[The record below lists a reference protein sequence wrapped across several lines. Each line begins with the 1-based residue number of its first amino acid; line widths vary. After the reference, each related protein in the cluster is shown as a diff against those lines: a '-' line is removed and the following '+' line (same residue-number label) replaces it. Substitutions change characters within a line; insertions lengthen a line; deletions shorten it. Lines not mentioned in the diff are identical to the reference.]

1 MSALTEALR
10 ALIDAQKR
18 SSFTD
23 PASADDAE
31 ALGILLANWAEWD
44 CTVLLNVTIGAL
56 DDANWHSLAG
66 ALSDAI
72 KVEQEGEPL
81 DGPEA
86 ARRLLQ
92 AALDS
97 LS

>member
-1 MSALTEALR
+1 MSTLTDALQELINQQKGLSFTQPEQAEDVEAFGILVANWSDWDCVVPLKITVEALT
-10 ALIDAQKR
+10 
-18 SSFTD
+18 
-23 PASADDAE
+23 
-31 ALGILLANWAEWD
+31 
-44 CTVLLNVTIGAL
+44 
-56 DDANWHSLAG
+56 DANWHSLAG

-72 KVEQEGEPL
+72 KVEEEGEPL

-86 ARRLLQ
+86 ARRFLQ

>member
-1 MSALTEALR
+1 MSALTEALQ

-18 SSFTD
+18 NSFTD
-23 PASADDAE
+23 PASADDVE
-31 ALGILLANWAEWD
+31 ALGILIANWSEWD
-44 CTVLLNVTIGAL
+44 CVVPLKITVEAL
-56 DDANWHSLAG
+56 SDANWHSLAG